1 MFVHSTHAIA
11 DLGRRALLLSAMAL
25 LALGSNPAL
34 AAEYPSRPVKIVVP
48 FSPGGATDII
58 ARIVAQKLGEKFG
71 GQFVVINTPGA
82 AGTIGAA
89 SVAKAEPDG
98 HTLLVYHIA
107 MVTTHHVQKNMPYDA
122 LKDFTPIS
130 LLSLATNVVTVSAD
144 LPVKNLAEF
153 VELAKKTPGKLNFGS
168 SGVGGSDHLGGEML
182 QQVTGMK
189 LTHVPYKGG
198 GPAIV
203 AVAAGEIALN
213 AGTLAQAAPMIKAG
227 KLRPLAVM
235 QKERS
240 PALPDVP
247 SAPEAGFPALD
258 HPTWFG
264 FWGPAKMPPELVTK
278 LNGALREILAQKDVQ
293 QAMNNVGVEPK
304 SSTPLEFE
312 KMNKSQ
318 YLLWNKILDGKFQ

>member
-1 MFVHSTHAIA
+1 MFMHSTHAIA
-11 DLGRRALLLSAMAL
+11 NLGRRALFISAMAL
-25 LALGSNPAL
+25 LGLGFKPAL
-34 AAEYPSRPVKIVVP
+34 AAEYPNRPVKIVVP

-58 ARIVAQKLGEKFG
+58 ARIVAQKLGEKLG

-130 LLSLATNVVTVSAD
+130 LLSLATNVVTVNAD
-144 LPVKNLAEF
+144 LPVKNLGEF
-153 VELAKKTPGKLNFGS
+153 VALAKKNPGKMNFGS
-168 SGVGGSDHLGGEML
+168 SGVGGSDHLGGELL

-198 GPAIV
+198 GPAIA
-203 AVAAGEIALN
+203 AVAAGEIELN

-227 KLRPLAVM
+227 KIRPLAVM

-247 SAPEAGFPALD
+247 SAAEAGFPALD

-264 FWGPAKMPPELVTK
+264 FWGPAKMPPELVKK
-278 LNGALREILAQKDVQ
+278 LNTALREILARSDVRE
-293 QAMNNVGVEPK
+293 AMNNVGVEPK
-304 SSTPLEFE
+304 SSSPSEFD
-312 KMNKSQ
+312 KMNKDQ
-318 YLLWNKILDGKFQ
+318 YVLWNKILAGKFN